1 MLIFKKYLIICIYI
15 YIYINKINSAFAKVN
30 FFLVYYTIMFEYLI
44 LLWLQFFIL
53 FFKYIYEIILCI
65 LTYNDKI
72 QND

>member
-1 MLIFKKYLIICIYI
+1 MLIFKKYLIMCVYI
-15 YIYINKINSAFAKVN
+15 YIYINKMNLAFAKVN

>member
-15 YIYINKINSAFAKVN
+15 YIYINRINLAFAKVN

>member
-15 YIYINKINSAFAKVN
+15 YIYINKINLAFAKVN

>member
-1 MLIFKKYLIICIYI
+1 MCVYI
-15 YIYINKINSAFAKVN
+15 YIYINKINLAFAKVN

>member
-15 YIYINKINSAFAKVN
+15 YIYINRINLAFAKVN
-30 FFLVYYTIMFEYLI
+30 FFLVYYTIMLEYLI

>member
-1 MLIFKKYLIICIYI
+1 MLIFKKYLIMCVYI
-15 YIYINKINSAFAKVN
+15 YIYINKINLAFAKVN